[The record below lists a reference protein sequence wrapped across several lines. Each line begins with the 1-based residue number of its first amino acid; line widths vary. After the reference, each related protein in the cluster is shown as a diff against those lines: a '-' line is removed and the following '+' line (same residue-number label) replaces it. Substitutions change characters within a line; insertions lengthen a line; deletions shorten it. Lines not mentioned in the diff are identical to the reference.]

1 VAPGP
6 RGRHDVGRRR
16 PHARRRRRRSD
27 PASGAWT
34 GPDGLHRLGGRG
46 GPARVGR
53 TRWRGLVG
61 TSRTGAGPVAKVRPF
76 LRSDDQD
83 EEGVEFLPS
92 VLPNSGV
99 IQVARHA
106 GGTSPLVGRVRPQD
120 VPPRTSPG
128 GCRPDATCCRA
139 RRRPP
144 AHRGRGV
151 SSGGRSRWCRSW
163 RHRSRRSDRQL
174 RPRRPVEDRIRPRGR
189 PASGR
194 GTTDRRRVD
203 RAEDRPSPPGR
214 RGPTVTACR
223 ARTSAVHEGRRDP
236 STSLRRQWGTS

>member
-1 VAPGP
+1 
-6 RGRHDVGRRR
+6 
-16 PHARRRRRRSD
+16 
-27 PASGAWT
+27 
-34 GPDGLHRLGGRG
+34 
-46 GPARVGR
+46 
-53 TRWRGLVG
+53 
-61 TSRTGAGPVAKVRPF
+61 VAKVRPF

-236 STSLRRQWGTS
+236 STSLRRQWRTSSPHDRRADRRCTAGLATGGRDGFAAPAAHPVCIMSRGPRCRAPGNRIEPAAGSPLRPITV